1 MTVFRKIIDWV
12 EGKLKIIGALCLVC
26 MTLLT
31 CTDVIG
37 RFFRHPILGSME
49 IVGFM
54 ATIAIAMAL
63 PYTHKIGSHVGVEIL
78 VRQFSEK
85 TQSIIDIVTR
95 VLSIFL
101 FAIVTWQ
108 MALYALSMQR
118 SGEVSMNLE
127 FPIYV
132 IIYITSF
139 CLLILTLAIL
149 QETFDRIKKFKSAK
163 EQ

>member
-1 MTVFRKIIDWV
+1 MIVFRKIIEWV
-12 EGKLKIIGALCLVC
+12 EEKLKIIGAACLVG
-26 MTLLT
+26 MALLT
-31 CTDVIG
+31 CADVTG

-54 ATIAIAMAL
+54 AIITVAMAL
-63 PYTHKIGSHVGVEIL
+63 PYTHRIGGHVGVEIL
-78 VRQFSEK
+78 VRRFSER
-85 TQSIIDIVTR
+85 TQTIIDIITR
-95 VLSIFL
+95 ALSIFL

-127 FPIYV
+127 LPVYV

-149 QETFDRIKKFKSAK
+149 QETFGHIKKLKSLK
-163 EQ
+163 KQ